1 MFDEIDK
8 NNNYKKKN
16 NEDNTT
22 RIIVSPAN
30 TLNDD
35 NIVDSIVPI
44 ENDRT
49 FISIEENLD
58 EDELILDGIK
68 FKGIEDIAKD
78 PIFLKIKSL
87 KDVDDL
93 ALDQLS
99 KDLTSKRPQFYE

>member
-22 RIIVSPAN
+22 RILVSPAN
-30 TLNDD
+30 ILNDD

-49 FISIEENLD
+49 FISIEEKKD
-58 EDELILDGIK
+58 EDELIEERNDEGELILDGIK
-68 FKGIEDIAKD
+68 FKGIEDIVKD
-78 PIFLKIKSL
+78 KNFLKLKSL
-87 KDVDDL
+87 KDNKP
-93 ALDQLS
+93 A
-99 KDLTSKRPQFYE
+99 